1 LTNFNS
7 QDQPSIAVSPN
18 GDAIAVWYR
27 VVNNKL
33 NMWSAR
39 LPAGS
44 STWGPEIRVTSN
56 QTTQK
61 QTPRVTFGSNG
72 TAYAVWMDPAVG
84 NADIWYATLPSGS
97 STWSTNTKVSD
108 DPGTAFQGIADI
120 AVDGVGNVL
129 VSWTDQRASPYQLR
143 VRRLPAGGS
152 WTPSTVVAA
161 DGGNS
166 PSIAVRSDG
175 RAYLAWHDG
184 NFSTLYPRL
193 WGASYDQATGIWS
206 SPERI
211 DTNGSDHGAATPA
224 TAIDT
229 NRIMV
234 IWKNALSV
242 PSGQDNDDIFSRVR
256 TP

>member
-1 LTNFNS
+1 MGT
-7 QDQPSIAVSPN
+7 
-18 GDAIAVWYR
+18 GDPGHKQSDDAETDTAGDLRFEWDGLRR
-27 VVNNKL
+27 VD
-33 NMWSAR
+33 
-39 LPAGS
+39 GS
-44 STWGPEIRVTSN
+44 RRGQR
-56 QTTQK
+56 
-61 QTPRVTFGSNG
+61 RHL
-72 TAYAVWMDPAVG
+72 
-84 NADIWYATLPSGS
+84 YATLPSGS